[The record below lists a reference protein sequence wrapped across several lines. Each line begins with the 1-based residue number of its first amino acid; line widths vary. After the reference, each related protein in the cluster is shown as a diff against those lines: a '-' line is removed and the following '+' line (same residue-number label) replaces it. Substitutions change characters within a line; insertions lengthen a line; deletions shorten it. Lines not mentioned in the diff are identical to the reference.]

1 MEAQTQYPPLSQNQM
16 PQWSRVG
23 QLDKSRY
30 PKTITKDQ
38 LMPLSSS
45 DNSDSESLSG
55 VDKLEDQNP
64 AVRVEYLERSIK
76 FLKAQ
81 HQDILSSLH
90 AEIEK
95 LRNSNKGWYAT
106 NPILTNCR
114 LLLFYRNPL
123 VVM

>member
-1 MEAQTQYPPLSQNQM
+1 MEAQSQYPPPASQNQM
-16 PQWSRVG
+16 PQWARNG

-38 LMPLSSS
+38 LIPMMSSENS
-45 DNSDSESLSG
+45 DNESMSG
-55 VDKLEDQNP
+55 GDRLEDQNP
-64 AVRVEYLERSIK
+64 AIRVEYLERSIK

-95 LRNSNKGWYAT
+95 LRNDNKGT
-106 NPILTNCR
+106 IN
-114 LLLFYRNPL
+114 
-123 VVM
+123 

>member
-1 MEAQTQYPPLSQNQM
+1 MEEQTQYLPISQNQM

-30 PKTITKDQ
+30 PKSITKDQ
-38 LMPLSSS
+38 LLPMSGSE
-45 DNSDSESLSG
+45 SDSESLSG
-55 VDKLEDQNP
+55 HDKLEDQNP
-64 AVRVEYLERSIK
+64 AIRVQYLERSIK

-95 LRNSNKGWYAT
+95 LRNDNKGEGISCTTWHT
-106 NPILTNCR
+106 Q
-114 LLLFYRNPL
+114 YRYRYTDCCSPT
-123 VVM
+123 